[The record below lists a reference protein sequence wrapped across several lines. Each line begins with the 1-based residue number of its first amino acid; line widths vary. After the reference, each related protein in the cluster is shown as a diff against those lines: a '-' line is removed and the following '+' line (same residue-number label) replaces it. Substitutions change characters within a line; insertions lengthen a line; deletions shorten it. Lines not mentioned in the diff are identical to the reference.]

1 MNTTYICVCIYTPMN
16 IKYVCVFTIGY
27 SICVCACMP
36 LNIIQSQK
44 KVPIL
49 PLATRDSEDRM

>member
-44 KVPIL
+44 KSANS
-49 PLATRDSEDRM
+49 ATCHKGLRG

>member
-27 SICVCACMP
+27 NICVCACMP
-36 LNIIQSQK
+36 LNIIQPQK
-44 KVPIL
+44 KKSANS
-49 PLATRDSEDRM
+49 ATCHKGLRG